1 MTNSQQSNYRWHVLT
16 LAAATNIF
24 AVAVPF
30 SCMPVL
36 FKEISN
42 DLGLSLVQ
50 IGTIWGIGPL
60 AGTFTSLVGGMII
73 DRYGTKRTLSVACLL
88 AGIVGAL
95 RGLSG
100 DFTSLAVTAFFF
112 GFLFVSIAL
121 GAHKIARECFPGR
134 RLAVANGVLSAGIGV
149 GFALGS
155 MISATVLSPLLG
167 GWRNVLFLYGGIS
180 VIISI
185 LWFVSRSAAGQIET
199 GTSTDTVPF
208 RQALSRVVHVR
219 SVWLI
224 ALIRLCF
231 WGCHYGVNGY
241 LPLYLRGIGWTAAG
255 ADGALAALTTAATV
269 AVIPLTLLYSRLG
282 SKRVLLLS
290 AVLMTIIGVG
300 LLSIV
305 DGALVWP
312 LVILVGIFREG
323 LIAILITMV
332 MEVKEVGVV
341 YAATALGLTQ
351 SLGNLGAFI
360 SPPLGNSLASI
371 NPSLPFVFWAALA
384 VVALLVVFRFT
395 KDK

>member
-1 MTNSQQSNYRWHVLT
+1 MTNSQQSNYRWYILT
-16 LAAATNIF
+16 LAVVTNIF

-30 SCMPVL
+30 SCMAVL

-88 AGIVGAL
+88 AGVVGAL

-134 RLAVANGVLSAGIGV
+134 RLVVANGVLSAGIGV

-155 MISATVLSPLLG
+155 MISATVLSPWLG

-185 LWFVSRSAAGQIET
+185 LWLSSRSATGQIET
-199 GTSTDTVPF
+199 GTSTGMVPF
-208 RQALSRVVHVR
+208 RQSLSRVLHIR

-224 ALIRLCF
+224 ALTRLCF

-269 AVIPLTLLYSRLG
+269 AVIPLALLYSRLG
-282 SKRVLLLS
+282 SKRALLLS
-290 AVLMTIIGVG
+290 AMLMTVIGVG

-305 DGALVWP
+305 DGVLVWP
-312 LVILVGIFREG
+312 LVILVGLFREG

-341 YAATALGLTQ
+341 YAATALGLSQ

-371 NPSLPFVFWAALA
+371 DPSLPFAFWAALA
-384 VVALLVVFRFT
+384 VVALLVVFRFE